1 VKNLIIAKRYA
12 KALFN
17 LAEEDGKIEQYGQ
30 ELNGFVLLLGELP
43 DLANAMQNPMYAEA
57 ARKAVF
63 HSIVGKVGLSPI
75 LTSFINLLIEKK
87 RLQNLAEIA
96 EFYGRL
102 IDAHANIARAQ
113 IRAATEL
120 KDEVV
125 QDIAKTLEKMTGK
138 HVVVEFQQD
147 SSLIGGIV
155 AKIGDVVFDGSVR
168 RQLLTF
174 KETMKRGALG

>member
-1 VKNLIIAKRYA
+1 MKNLIIAKRYA

-17 LAEEDGKIEQYGQ
+17 LAQDDGKVEQYGQ
-30 ELNGFVLLLGELP
+30 ELDGFVRLLGELP
-43 DLANAMQNPMYAEA
+43 DLANAMQNPLYTEA

-63 HSIVGKVGLSPI
+63 HSISERIGLSPI
-75 LTSFINLLIEKK
+75 LMSFINLLIEKK
-87 RLQNLAEIA
+87 RVQNIAEIA
-96 EFYGRL
+96 DFYHRL
-102 IDAHANIARAQ
+102 IDTHANIARAQ
-113 IRAATEL
+113 IRAATQLNE
-120 KDEVV
+120 DVV
-125 QDIAKTLEKMTGK
+125 QEIAQTLEKMTGK

-168 RQLLTF
+168 RQLLNF

>member
-1 VKNLIIAKRYA
+1 MKNLIIAKRYA

-17 LAEEDGKIEQYGQ
+17 LAQDDDKVEQYGQ
-30 ELNGFVLLLGELP
+30 ELDGFVRLLGELP
-43 DLANAMQNPMYAEA
+43 DLANAMQNPLYAEA

-63 HSIVGKVGLSPI
+63 HSIAEKVGLSPI

-87 RLQNLAEIA
+87 RVQNIAEIA
-96 EFYGRL
+96 EFYHRL

-113 IRAATEL
+113 IKAATEL
-120 KDEVV
+120 NEDVV
-125 QDIAKTLEKMTGK
+125 QEIARTLEKMTGK

-147 SSLIGGIV
+147 PSLIGGIV
-155 AKIGDVVFDGSVR
+155 AKIGDVVLDGSVR